1 MSGAWS
7 RALSPSTGWCP
18 RPRPHQSLLQFLSGE
33 VNIAHVCIYEVILS
47 ESVAG
52 GRGGGRA
59 ELDRENA
66 HFVLSET
73 VISTLEQVRS
83 LEISF
88 WQRYHCFGSFQV
100 LYVS

>member
-1 MSGAWS
+1 M
-7 RALSPSTGWCP
+7 TVT
-18 RPRPHQSLLQFLSGE
+18 SLLQFLSGD
-33 VNIAHVCIYEVILS
+33 VNIAHVCVCIYEVTLS

-73 VISTLEQVRS
+73 VISTLEQVS
-83 LEISF
+83 KDT
-88 WQRYHCFGSFQV
+88 
-100 LYVS
+100 

>member
-1 MSGAWS
+1 M
-7 RALSPSTGWCP
+7 
-18 RPRPHQSLLQFLSGE
+18 
-33 VNIAHVCIYEVILS
+33 AHVCIYEVILS

-66 HFVLSET
+66 HFVLSESET

-83 LEISF
+83 FLINIF
-88 WQRYHCFGSFQV
+88 
-100 LYVS
+100 LAKI

>member
-7 RALSPSTGWCP
+7 RALPPSTGWCP

-33 VNIAHVCIYEVILS
+33 VDIAHVCIIYEVTLS

-73 VISTLEQVRS
+73 VISTLEQVRFF
-83 LEISF
+83 LINIF
-88 WQRYHCFGSFQV
+88 
-100 LYVS
+100 LAKI

>member
-1 MSGAWS
+1 M
-7 RALSPSTGWCP
+7 TVT
-18 RPRPHQSLLQFLSGE
+18 SLLQFLSGD
-33 VNIAHVCIYEVILS
+33 VNIAHVCIYEVTLS

-52 GRGGGRA
+52 ARGGGRA

-83 LEISF
+83 LIKSF
-88 WQRYHCFGSFQV
+88 WQR
-100 LYVS
+100 